1 MEPLTGAEGHR
12 LPFLVNLQIGAGDP
26 AYSLEHPGQIPANDE
41 LRKVHSL
48 QKNNLT
54 ETARSLVPLLT
65 GSGTIESGLH
75 LFKAAG
81 YRQSPEIRLR
91 EM

>member
-1 MEPLTGAEGHR
+1 M
-12 LPFLVNLQIGAGDP
+12 
-26 AYSLEHPGQIPANDE
+26 PANDE

-48 QKNNLT
+48 QKNNPA
-54 ETARSLVPLLT
+54 ETSRSLLPLLT
-65 GSGTIESGLH
+65 GSGTIEPGLH

-81 YRQSPEIRLR
+81 YRQSPEIRLQ